1 MSARNTASC
10 FLLILAVLPAAASC
24 GSGEVE
30 LPPGTV
36 RLRGAGATFPAPLYD
51 KWIHHY
57 QQEHEG
63 VAIDYKAVGS
73 GKGTEY
79 FLEGMLEFGASDAAL
94 TDEQIGG
101 VPRGVLL
108 VPSTAGSVA
117 VAYNV
122 GGLSEDIRLPREV
135 YVDIFL
141 GKIDAWNDERIA
153 AANPNLQLPDLA
165 LMVVARQDSSGTTFA
180 FTNHLASIS
189 SEWAEGPGVGKE
201 IGWPG
206 GAMLAPGNEGVAARI
221 QRTPGAIGYVEYGI
235 ASRAGLKMALLENK
249 AGNFVEPSATSGLA
263 TLTSTRLPDNFRA
276 FFPDPDGFGSYPIV
290 TYSWLL
296 LYRQYEDDR
305 QRDELKRFVTWCLTE
320 GQQYNE
326 PLGYIRLAPEAVERL
341 VAAVETIE

>member
-1 MSARNTASC
+1 MTARIPALF
-10 FLLILAVLPAAASC
+10 FLALITLPVAASC
-24 GSGEVE
+24 GPGEVE
-30 LPPGTV
+30 VPPGAI
-36 RLRGAGATFPAPLYD
+36 LLKGAGATFPAPLYD
-51 KWIHHY
+51 KWIQQY

-63 VAIDYKAVGS
+63 VVIDYKAVGS

-79 FLEGMLEFGASDAAL
+79 FLEEMVDFGASDAAL

-117 VAYNV
+117 IAYNV
-122 GGLSEDIRLPREV
+122 GGLSDDIRLSREI
-135 YVDIFL
+135 YADIFL
-141 GKIDAWNDERIA
+141 GKIDSWNDERIA

-180 FTNHLASIS
+180 FTNHLAAIS
-189 SEWAEGPGVGKE
+189 QEWAKGPGVGKE

-249 AGNFVEPSATSGLA
+249 EGNYVQPSATSGFA
-263 TLTSTRLPDNFRA
+263 TLTSTELPDNFRA
-276 FFPDPDGFGSYPIV
+276 FFPDPEGLGSYPIV

-296 LYRQYEDDR
+296 LYRRYDDAGR
-305 QRDELKRFVTWCLTE
+305 SDELRRFVTWCLTE

-326 PLGYIRLAPEAVERL
+326 ELGYIRLAPEAVERL